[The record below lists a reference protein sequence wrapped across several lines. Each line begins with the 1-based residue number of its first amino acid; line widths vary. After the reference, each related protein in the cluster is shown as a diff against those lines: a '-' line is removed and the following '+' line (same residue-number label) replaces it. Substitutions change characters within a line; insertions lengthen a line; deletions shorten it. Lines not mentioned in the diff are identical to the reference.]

1 MRHIIAQAD
10 KHVAS
15 LVYEAPSSFLRIYRV
30 ADSYI
35 PHHLS
40 QSVSR
45 FKRTSHELQTTNH
58 ESRTSQH
65 LYQARVVFL
74 AFAGSIYQA
83 SIASK
88 EYVSNNIHDIPS
100 SRGTLWCIHPCEI
113 KTRKLFKEKRRKKLE
128 KRKEGNMPGSF
139 IPDGRKEIEKGE
151 RRGRSKANSK
161 CLNLL
166 GTLFVGLFFSF
177 FCKRSDKNVG
187 IAVWCFG

>member
-15 LVYEAPSSFLRIYRV
+15 LIYEAPSSFLRIYRV
-30 ADSYI
+30 AGSYI
-35 PHHLS
+35 PHHPS

-45 FKRTSHELQTTNH
+45 FKQTSHELQTTNH
-58 ESRTSQH
+58 DSRTSQH

-100 SRGTLWCIHPCEI
+100 SHGTL
-113 KTRKLFKEKRRKKLE
+113 
-128 KRKEGNMPGSF
+128 
-139 IPDGRKEIEKGE
+139 
-151 RRGRSKANSK
+151 
-161 CLNLL
+161 
-166 GTLFVGLFFSF
+166 
-177 FCKRSDKNVG
+177 
-187 IAVWCFG
+187 